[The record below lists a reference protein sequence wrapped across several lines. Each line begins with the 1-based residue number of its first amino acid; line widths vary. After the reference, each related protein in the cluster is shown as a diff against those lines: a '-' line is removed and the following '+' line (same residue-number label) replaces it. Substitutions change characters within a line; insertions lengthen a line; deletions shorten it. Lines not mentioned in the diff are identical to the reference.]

1 MMRLLFL
8 LDIRPGPAPIA
19 GVGGLILL
27 AVLVLILILTAA
39 LIVGF
44 VFLLKQLKRAGGR
57 TLGPKLRRLR
67 FTRFMLGDV
76 CFSFDEI
83 SAKDNSNKGP
93 SGEMIA
99 SGPPR

>member
-1 MMRLLFL
+1 MMSVLFL

-27 AVLVLILILTAA
+27 AVLFLIFTAA
-39 LIVGF
+39 FIVGF
-44 VFLLKQLKRAGGR
+44 VFLLKQLNRVGGS
-57 TLGPKLRRLR
+57 TLRPKLRRLR

-83 SAKDNSNKGP
+83 SPNGISHKRP
-93 SGEMIA
+93 SGEEP
-99 SGPPR
+99 SR

>member
-1 MMRLLFL
+1 MMNRLFL
-8 LDIRPGPAPIA
+8 FDVRPGPAPIA

-27 AVLVLILILTAA
+27 AVLVLIFTAA

-44 VFLLKQLKRAGGR
+44 VFLLKQLKRAGGS
-57 TLGPKLRRLR
+57 TLNPKLRRLR

-83 SAKDNSNKGP
+83 SANAISHKSP
-93 SGEMIA
+93 SGEE
-99 SGPPR
+99 RHR